1 MMVRVKCR
9 CITEFEIELDTKNY
23 PDISGDEDDAGDQ
36 MIAHELEF
44 FQNNSDDFFE
54 VASIAEELKYSF
66 EIVRA

>member
-9 CITEFEIELDTKNY
+9 CIFETEIELDTKNY

-44 FQNNSDDFFE
+44 FNNNPDDFFE
-54 VASIAEELKYSF
+54 VASVGDDQIFKF
-66 EIVRA
+66 EVVRA